1 MALHNNILYQYSAE
15 DIDQLKKG
23 VDFLLKEIDEHW
35 SFTKLYAFFMFSM
48 FRQLAY
54 RQNIFEKL

>member
-23 VDFLLKEIDEHW
+23 VDFLLKEIDEH
-35 SFTKLYAFFMFSM
+35 
-48 FRQLAY
+48 
-54 RQNIFEKL
+54 